1 MYKYFSKTAL
11 LAILVMFVISSFN
24 SYADINPAAKE
35 KNAKNELQ
43 RAAYGVM
50 DLQKNTISNLS
61 FYTTNYGIFGLNVA
75 LSGTQ
80 NAGGGYWPRGS
91 VNQYIF
97 GGGIWLGVKKYVGT
111 DTIGRKLCMITY
123 NPNSGLS
130 WMTPGRINE
139 NGPEPDKISTYSMT
153 TDVNDRTSYRVYF
166 STDCNK
172 ASGEPNI
179 TDDGPNWPIW
189 DASTRT
195 DDTIKKNRYFGYY
208 INQQADRNRTK
219 FAKGPAI
226 ISGEDIFATYKDT
239 DLSRYEDG
247 EAKRKAEGYPLMM
260 QVEQYIYSWGF
271 GDYRDFI
278 FLRYDLTNYS
288 ADTLLDCYL
297 APVMDVDIGRAPYTA
312 AGASNDRTK
321 FYFADSTLNLAVQW
335 SNTDQGEAGF
345 GFGYLGFDFLESPAI
360 VQYYDTTYVKD
371 ANGVIIDSIFTK
383 NNDKHK
389 GDPNWPLA
397 GSVRKDKK
405 WYRNDEQL
413 GLVTMK
419 NWNIQEDK
427 LENANR
433 YDFMALGERDDD
445 QGAGDKRFMMAT
457 GPFNVLPKDT
467 FRTVVG
473 IILANTAK
481 GLEADGTVE
490 DMAELIRKDKFA
502 QSVYD
507 NNFRA
512 PTPPDPSRFTKW
524 NPLNH
529 AVNVQWDSTSEVS
542 TDPDERGMDFMG
554 YRLFRARRL
563 DLDTFSTNQIDG
575 GGEYPLGKGP
585 LGWKEI
591 GRWAMPT
598 PFVKSELRGG
608 LDQNDLTMPFIDK
621 YYLLGPATT
630 DQRIVKNSQDSMAIR
645 VMRVGKGITVYD
657 PLPILGSTDTNI
669 RKLLPSGHYL
679 PLVGRIDTTQ
689 YSYPWGQ
696 YFAKVANDDGITQD
710 GMVFTYYELSLTE
723 VGDKRHSV
731 LFDSLLV
738 GDIYLSSA
746 TVKYNPLYYRY
757 HTEEV
762 VPAYLEKLKANS
774 HFSDYWFVGPEK
786 KIITVNPK
794 NVKDTVISY
803 QRITIDTI
811 YHLKT
816 MRRADFTGSG
826 WVIDMETKYG
836 GNAFEMMKDSSH
848 VRRILDSVYKYVRN
862 AQIQPTLTTL
872 TDFEGTKACKKVIM
886 DFIDK
891 ATNENFF
898 MDIGDDDNDGMITY
912 NEDPLLSEKL
922 VNNLEYY
929 YKMLAFDEGD
939 FMQPTPM
946 KFNTG
951 SMGNTNV
958 ITTYPRAN
966 AVGNT
971 SNFEFISIDSA
982 KLGSLYNF
990 NFFAIDPQRVNQL
1003 LAGHELEMEFRPY
1016 WDQASLLLGDAQEGE
1031 PPFVFGLYRSYLTLR
1046 DITAQKELYAG
1057 LISYELKPCTP
1068 SYLDLYS
1075 ENAAS
1080 VVFWPPSQA
1089 RIDSITGDSITF
1101 HFRSNRDFR
1110 QRNGSF
1116 TSGDFTYQGYCY
1128 EKNFAD
1134 FARGLFGFSFNFAHR
1149 QYGGVVRPDTSITN
1163 HAKTLGQT
1171 NAITPIGII
1180 DGNKDMTKVSWED
1193 KDQILITQPAT
1204 WDYKLR
1210 SPMDAGFNNGPG
1222 VYEIEFLPGGEEDI
1236 NLKYTGDKKGA
1247 AQYGLE
1253 ASAKVKYLKMRV
1265 RNIYN
1270 YNRINEFGDS
1280 SKVSYPG
1287 EMPHITLP
1295 ILTKVPFNEFQQF
1308 QLVYGGGTTQ
1318 QNEDNNT
1325 KYNPFAKDRLY
1336 PDPRNLGKVGTNTFG
1351 DGYIL
1356 NTNDYLGKYNISSY
1370 AFVDLRNPEYKNPK
1384 LGVPKAFGISTS
1396 PDNPAFDIIRALN
1409 YDVEETYSGLP
1420 QERYYLSAQT
1430 ETGIWIDF
1438 THEVSIN
1445 GCSYALDYANAG
1457 RFRPSGDKSWSEQ
1470 KKADYVYGEDF
1481 KVGDKIVVG
1490 NLGGAAGFPLPN
1502 AKIRVRVTGPDQT
1515 QLKYTD
1521 DILEGINVVPNPY
1534 FIGHQGQ
1541 RSPYDAKIYFTN
1553 LPPKCT
1559 IEIFTASGQLVRK
1572 LEHVDSHS
1580 TNSTTDGTSTENWD
1594 LLTTNGQRVQ
1604 SQTLVA
1610 VITTPDGAQTVKNFS
1625 VVVGGFKFIT
1635 E

>member
-1 MYKYFSKTAL
+1 MYKYFSKMAL
-11 LAILVMFVISSFN
+11 LAIFAVFVFSTIN
-24 SYADINPAAKE
+24 ANADINPAAKE
-35 KNAKNELQ
+35 KSAKNQLQ
-43 RAAYGVM
+43 RSAYGVM

-111 DTIGRKLCMITY
+111 DTIPRKLCMITY

-130 WMTPGRINE
+130 WMSPGRIFE
-139 NGPEPDKISTYSMT
+139 EGPQPDKLSSYSLT

-172 ASGEPNI
+172 ASGEPNMK
-179 TDDGPNWPIW
+179 DDGPNWPIW
-189 DASTRT
+189 DSSTRT

-208 INQQADRNRTK
+208 INQTADRNRTN
-219 FAKGPAI
+219 FSKGPAI
-226 ISGEDIFATYKDT
+226 ISGEDVFATFKDT

-247 EAKRKAEGYPLMM
+247 EAKRKSEGYPLMM
-260 QVEQYIYSWGF
+260 QIEQYIYSWGF

-278 FLRYDLTNYS
+278 FLRFDITNYS

-345 GFGYLGFDFLESPAI
+345 GFGYLGFDFLESPA
-360 VQYYDTTYVKD
+360 VVTYYDTTYVKD
-371 ANGVIIDSIFTK
+371 STGQTIRTILTK

-389 GDPNWPLA
+389 GDPHWPLA
-397 GSVRKDKK
+397 NSVRKDKK

-457 GPFNVLPKDT
+457 GPFNILPKDT

-481 GLEADGTVE
+481 GLEADGSVE

-512 PTPPDPSRFTKW
+512 PTPPDPARFTKW
-524 NPLNH
+524 SPLNH
-529 AVNVQWDSTSEVS
+529 AVTMNWDSTSEIS

-554 YRLFRARRL
+554 YRMFRARRI
-563 DLDTFSTNQIDG
+563 DLDTFSTDQIAG

-585 LGWKEI
+585 LGWKEV
-591 GRWAMPT
+591 GRWAMTT
-598 PFVKSELRGG
+598 PFEKSQYRGG
-608 LDQNDLTMPFIDK
+608 TNQNDIMMPLIDK
-621 YYLLGPATT
+621 YYLLGPATN
-630 DQRIVKNSQDSMAIR
+630 DQQVVKNKQDSMAIR
-645 VMRVGKGITVYD
+645 VMRVGKGIKVYSA
-657 PLPILGSTDTNI
+657 PV
-669 RKLLPSGHYL
+669 LLPSGHYM
-679 PLVGRIDTTQ
+679 PLISRIDTTI

-696 YFAKVANDDGITQD
+696 FYAGIAKNDGAIPDDGKPY
-710 GMVFTYYELSLTE
+710 GYYDFLQSGI
-723 VGDKRHSV
+723 GDKRHSE

-738 GDIYLSSA
+738 GDIYLNSA

-757 HTEEV
+757 HTEKIN
-762 VPAYLEKLKANS
+762 PAYLEKLKTDS
-774 HFSDYWFVGPEK
+774 HFSDYWYVGPDK

-794 NVKDTVISY
+794 NIKDTVTSY

-816 MRRADFTGSG
+816 MRRADFSPSG
-826 WVIDMETKYG
+826 WVIDMETKYS
-836 GNAFEMMKDSSH
+836 GNAFEMMKDSAH
-848 VRRILDSVYKYVRN
+848 VERILDSVYKYIRN
-862 AQIQPTLTTL
+862 AQIQPKLTTL
-872 TDFEGTKACKKVIM
+872 SDFEGTTECKKIIV
-886 DFIDK
+886 DFFDK
-891 ATNENFF
+891 ATNKDFL
-898 MDIGDDDNDGMITY
+898 MDIGDDNKDGMITY
-912 NEDPLLSEKL
+912 NDNPLLSEKL

-929 YKMLAFDEGD
+929 YKLLAFDEGD

-951 SMGNTNV
+951 SMDNSNL
-958 ITTYPRAN
+958 ITTFPRAN
-966 AVGNT
+966 AAGNT
-971 SNFEFISIDSA
+971 SKFEFISIDSA

-1003 LAGHELEMEFRPY
+1003 LAGHELELEFRPY
-1016 WDQASLLLGDAQEGE
+1016 WSEASLLLGKAQEGE
-1031 PPFVFGLYRSYLTLR
+1031 PPFSFGLYRSYVTLK
-1046 DITAQKELYAG
+1046 DITANKDLFTS
-1057 LISYELKPCTP
+1057 LISYELKPCNA

-1080 VVFWPPSQA
+1080 VVFWPPAQA
-1089 RIDSITGDSITF
+1089 KIDTISGDSITF
-1101 HFRSNRDFR
+1101 HFRSDRTHR

-1128 EKNFAD
+1128 EQSFAD
-1134 FARGLFGFSFNFAHR
+1134 YARGLLGFSFNFAHR
-1149 QYGGVVRPDTSITN
+1149 QYGGVLRPDTAIVN

-1171 NAITPIGII
+1171 NAITPIAVI
-1180 DGNKDMTKVSWED
+1180 DANKDLTKVSYED
-1193 KDQILITQPAT
+1193 KDQILKTQPAT
-1204 WDYKLR
+1204 WDYKQMQQ
-1210 SPMDAGFNNGPG
+1210 MDAGFNNGPG
-1222 VYEIEFLPGGEEDI
+1222 VYEVEFLPGGEEDI
-1236 NLKYTGDKKGA
+1236 TMKYGGKGTNF
-1247 AQYGLE
+1247 GTE
-1253 ASAKVKYLKMRV
+1253 AKAKVKYLNMRV
-1265 RNIYN
+1265 KNVYK
-1270 YNRINEFGDS
+1270 YKRINELGDS
-1280 SKVSYPG
+1280 SIVSYPG
-1287 EMPHITLP
+1287 DMPHLELP
-1295 ILTKVPFNEFQQF
+1295 IMTKVAFNDFLQL
-1308 QLVYGGGTTQ
+1308 QLVYGFGTQTQ
-1318 QNEDNNT
+1318 NDATNA
-1325 KYNPFAKDRLY
+1325 KYNPFYKDRLY
-1336 PDPRNLGKVGTNTFG
+1336 PDPRNLGKTGTNTFQ
-1351 DGYIL
+1351 DGYVL
-1356 NTNDYLGKYNISSY
+1356 NTNNYIGKYNLSAY
-1370 AFVDLRNPEYKNPK
+1370 AFVDLRNTTWKNPK
-1384 LGVPKAFGISTS
+1384 LGIPKTMAFLNSAS
-1396 PDNPAFDIIRALN
+1396 NPAYSALVAAN
-1409 YDVEETYSGLP
+1409 WQVDEIYSGLP
-1420 QERYYLSAQT
+1420 QGRYYLSAQT
-1430 ETGIWIDF
+1430 ETGLWIDF
-1438 THEVSIN
+1438 THELSIN

-1457 RFRPSGDKSWSEQ
+1457 RFRSSGDKSWTEV
-1470 KKADYVYGEDF
+1470 KKSDYVYGEDF
-1481 KVGDKIVVG
+1481 KAGDKIVVG
-1490 NLGGAAGFPLPN
+1490 NTGGAAGFPLPN
-1502 AKIRVRVTGPDQT
+1502 AKIRVRVTGPEQT
-1515 QLKYTD
+1515 QINYTD
-1521 DILEGINVVPNPY
+1521 DMLDAINVVPNPY

-1572 LEHVDSHS
+1572 LEHVDNHS
-1580 TNSTTDGTSTENWD
+1580 TMSKVDGTSSENWD

-1610 VITTPDGAQTVKNFS
+1610 VITTPNGAQTIKNFS